1 MNLGEQIIAGAALLT
16 CAVMLARLAMSE
28 TRRYRFDRA
37 MHQLWR
43 RLRSIAI
50 KVWNW
55 PRSRRAAAREAREA
69 IERARNAGRKAND
82 VDGEWK
88 GNVYTP
94 KSMRK
99 PRKPH

>member
-1 MNLGEQIIAGAALLT
+1 VNLGEQIIAGAALLS
-16 CAVMLARLAMSE
+16 CVVLLARLAMSE

-37 MHQLWR
+37 MRRLWW
-43 RLRSIAI
+43 RLRSTAMQ
-50 KVWNW
+50 VWSW
-55 PRSRRAAAREAREA
+55 PSSRRAAAREARDA
-69 IERARNAGRKAND
+69 IERARNAGRKTG
-82 VDGEWK
+82 VTDGEWK